1 MSARLLPSGYRN
13 AVFVDLDVLVQNYR
27 NLTNP
32 LLSQEALA
40 VVKTEAYGHGGV
52 EVARAVYG
60 AGARWF
66 GVAAVE
72 EAEALRADPLLRL
85 EDGPAAARILVMSGA
100 LADNARRLVEAHCDA
115 AVWDAEQVAGLAR
128 AAVGLGR
135 KARLHVK
142 VDSGM
147 GRLGVRPAEAADFIR
162 KASRTAGVEVVGLM
176 SHLARADE
184 EEAEGKAATRGQIGE
199 MEGLAGALRER
210 GLLPPRVHM
219 ANSAGALNYPET
231 PGDLVRLGIA
241 LYGASPQFSG
251 ETRVRSAMRW
261 VARVLQVKTIGAGQP
276 VGYGGTYRRS
286 AAGRVAVAAAGYG
299 DGYPRILSSRAD
311 ALIGGVRAPLAGR
324 VSMDMLALDV
334 SEVEGVAQGD
344 EVVLLGE
351 QGDGAIPCAELA
363 SRAETI
369 PYEIMCGVG
378 SRVPRIYLRESRVT
392 HVRRF

>member
-1 MSARLLPSGYRN
+1 MSAHLLPSGYRN

-32 LLSQEALA
+32 LLSREPLA
-40 VVKTEAYGHGGV
+40 VVKTEAYGHGGA

-66 GVAAVE
+66 GVAAIE
-72 EAEALRADPLLRL
+72 EAEALRADPLFRL
-85 EDGPAAARILVMSGA
+85 EDGPSAARILVMSGA
-100 LADNARRLVEAHCDA
+100 LADNAKRLVVANCEA
-115 AVWDAEQVAGLAR
+115 AVWDMEQVAGLAR
-128 AAVGLGR
+128 AAGGMGK
-135 KARLHVK
+135 KARVHVK

-147 GRLGVRPAEAADFIR
+147 GRLGVAPAEAVDFIR
-162 KASRTAGVEVVGLM
+162 KASRTDGVEVVGLM

-184 EEAEGKAATRGQIGE
+184 EEGEAATRRQIRE
-199 MEGLAGALRER
+199 MEGLAHALRER

-219 ANSAGALNYPET
+219 ANSAGVLNYPGM
-231 PGDLVRLGIA
+231 PGNLVRLGIA
-241 LYGASPQFSG
+241 LYGSSPQFSG
-251 ETRVRSAMRW
+251 QTVIRSAMRW
-261 VARVLQVKTIGAGQP
+261 VARVLQVKKIRAGQP
-276 VGYGGTYRRS
+276 VGYGGTYRRGS
-286 AAGRVAVAAAGYG
+286 PGRVAVAAAGYG

-311 ALIGGVRAPLAGR
+311 ALLGGARVPLAGR

-334 SEVEGVAQGD
+334 SELEGVAQGD

-351 QGDGAIPCAELA
+351 QGDEVVPCEELA

-378 SRVPRIYLRESRVT
+378 SRVPRIYLRENRVA